1 MRTQPWIHCASIDT
15 AFILAP
21 AVIATLIALAINAA
35 GHAQAGV
42 SLAAWAVLVIGID
55 VAHVYSTLYRTYLDP
70 FERRQLSGWLIG
82 TPLATWVL
90 GVLLYTWSA
99 ATFWSVLAYTAV
111 FHFVRQQ
118 YGFLMLYSRGERA
131 PPAWSPLGI
140 SSLAARSPAS
150 GISSLT
156 ARSPASGISSLT
168 ARSPASGIPSL
179 TARSSRRLDQ
189 ATIYGATLFPLL
201 YWHTHLPRP
210 FVWFTDGDF
219 LALPAVLWRFALP
232 LYIALFAAYLAK
244 EVALIYRTR
253 SINWPRNAL
262 ILGTALSWYVGIVAA
277 AGDLVFTLTNV
288 VAHGIP
294 YMALT
299 CIYARRRDDRAVS
312 EGAPSGDGRVQNT
325 RSLFVLRLLPYAIG
339 LLVVLAFVEE
349 GLWDGLI
356 WREHLALFPGF
367 QFLPHIQNLTTLSLL
382 VPLLS
387 VPQMT
392 HYVIDG
398 VIWRLRTQPEWRK
411 TLFWQPSNSPAQSA
425 S

>member
-1 MRTQPWIHCASIDT
+1 MTSPMPQTYRQPWIQSAAVDIS
-15 AFILAP
+15 FILAP
-21 AVIATLIALAINAA
+21 AVLATLIALGLNTA

-70 FERRQLSGWLIG
+70 IERRKLSGWLIG
-82 TPLATWVL
+82 TPLATWVV

-99 ATFWSVLAYTAV
+99 TTFWSVLAYTAV

-118 YGFLMLYSRGERA
+118 YGFLMLYSRGERPV
-131 PPAWSPLGI
+131 PPW
-140 SSLAARSPAS
+140 
-150 GISSLT
+150 
-156 ARSPASGISSLT
+156 
-168 ARSPASGIPSL
+168 
-179 TARSSRRLDQ
+179 SRRLDQ
-189 ATIYGATLFPLL
+189 VAIYGATLFPLL

-219 LALPAVLWRFALP
+219 LALPAVLWRIALP
-232 LYIALFAAYLAK
+232 LYATVFVAYLVKEIALY
-244 EVALIYRTR
+244 YRAR
-253 SINWPRNAL
+253 HINWPRNAL
-262 ILGTALSWYVGIVAA
+262 VLGTALSWYVGIVAA

-299 CIYARRRDDRAVS
+299 CIYARRRDDRVRN
-312 EGAPSGDGRVQNT
+312 P

-367 QFLPHIQNLTTLSLL
+367 QFLPHIENLSALSLL

-398 VIWRLRTQPEWRK
+398 VIWRLRTHPEWRK
-411 TLFWQPSNSPAQSA
+411 TLFWQPAENA

>member
-1 MRTQPWIHCASIDT
+1 MRSAVRQPWIHSVTIDT
-15 AFILAP
+15 TFILGP
-21 AVIATLIALAINAA
+21 ALVATLIALAINTA
-35 GHAQAGV
+35 GHAQASV
-42 SLAAWAVLVIGID
+42 SLAAWAVLIIGID

-70 FERRQLSGWLIG
+70 FERSQLSGWLIG
-82 TPLATWVL
+82 TPLVTWVL

-99 ATFWSVLAYTAV
+99 ALFWSVLAYTAV

-131 PPAWSPLGI
+131 LPPW
-140 SSLAARSPAS
+140 
-150 GISSLT
+150 
-156 ARSPASGISSLT
+156 
-168 ARSPASGIPSL
+168 
-179 TARSSRRLDQ
+179 SRRLDQ
-189 ATIYGATLFPLL
+189 VAIYGATLFPLL

-210 FVWFTDGDF
+210 FVWFTESDF

-232 LYIALFAAYLAK
+232 LYIALIGSYILK
-244 EVALIYRTR
+244 EFALIYATRT
-253 SINWPRNAL
+253 INWPRNAL
-262 ILGTALSWYVGIVAA
+262 VLGTALSWYVGIVSA

-299 CIYARRRDDRAVS
+299 CIYARRRD
-312 EGAPSGDGRVQNT
+312 GRVQNS
-325 RSLFVLRLLPYAIG
+325 RSLFALRLLPYAIG
-339 LLVVLAFVEE
+339 LLVLLAFVEE
-349 GLWDGLI
+349 GLWDGLV

-367 QFLPHIQNLTTLSLL
+367 QFLPHIENLTTLSLL

-398 VIWRLRTQPEWRK
+398 VIWRLRTHPEWRK
-411 TLFWQPSNSPAQSA
+411 TLFWQPS
-425 S
+425 

>member
-1 MRTQPWIHCASIDT
+1 MRTQPWIHSASIDT

-150 GISSLT
+150 GIS
-156 ARSPASGISSLT
+156 
-168 ARSPASGIPSL
+168 SL

-398 VIWRLRTQPEWRK
+398 VIWRLRTHPEWRK
-411 TLFWQPSNSPAQSA
+411 TLFWHAQSA

>member
-1 MRTQPWIHCASIDT
+1 MRTQPWIHSASIDT

-70 FERRQLSGWLIG
+70 FERRQLSGWLMG

-131 PPAWSPLGI
+131 LPAWSPLGI
-140 SSLAARSPAS
+140 SSL
-150 GISSLT
+150 T
-156 ARSPASGISSLT
+156 ARSPRIGDFLADRSVSRIGDFPAGRSGSRIGDFL
-168 ARSPASGIPSL
+168 ADRSVI
-179 TARSSRRLDQ
+179 TTTFDQ

-201 YWHTHLPRP
+201 RYWHTHLPRP

-262 ILGTALSWYVGIVAA
+262 DPGYRPV
-277 AGDLVFTLTNV
+277 LVRISIS
-288 VAHGIP
+288 G
-294 YMALT
+294 
-299 CIYARRRDDRAVS
+299 RRRLSGLHPHQRGGPRHSIHGPDVYLRA
-312 EGAPSGDGRVQNT
+312 APRRPSG
-325 RSLFVLRLLPYAIG
+325 
-339 LLVVLAFVEE
+339 
-349 GLWDGLI
+349 
-356 WREHLALFPGF
+356 
-367 QFLPHIQNLTTLSLL
+367 
-382 VPLLS
+382 
-387 VPQMT
+387 
-392 HYVIDG
+392 
-398 VIWRLRTQPEWRK
+398 
-411 TLFWQPSNSPAQSA
+411 
-425 S
+425 